1 MLMGTIDK
9 NGFLFI
15 DRGLPEMV
23 RAMCPHTERAC
34 SHDCVLFGELDSTGN
49 LEICGHF
56 IHFSEL
62 IDERGAA

>member
-1 MLMGTIDK
+1 MQKGTIDK

-34 SHDCVLFGELDSTGN
+34 SHDCVLFG
-49 LEICGHF
+49 
-56 IHFSEL
+56 
-62 IDERGAA
+62 DERGAA